1 MVLVVASEI
10 SNYSDSGLAPCQ
22 QPSISGTMV
31 KSYVRST
38 VMSSRTLNI
47 MATNSDPGTM
57 TYLLDSSVA
66 ILILDG
72 ELSTY

>member
-1 MVLVVASEI
+1 
-10 SNYSDSGLAPCQ
+10 
-22 QPSISGTMV
+22 
-31 KSYVRST
+31 
-38 VMSSRTLNI
+38 MSSRTLNI

-72 ELSTY
+72 ELSAYLLDEIILQR